1 MIASS
6 ARLAPD
12 VLMRPTELADAA
24 GFARSYLRSLDHLRR
39 TEPLRAD
46 GFYTPAGQAER
57 LAVQLAER
65 DAGRVMPWVLV
76 REPDDGSEV
85 PGEPD
90 VVGALTLSQITYG
103 PLRSASVG
111 YWIDIG
117 QLRRGLAAA
126 ALRAACAAADR
137 ELGLHRLEAGT
148 LVDNVASQRVLT
160 GCGFTPYG
168 TAEKFLHIDGAWR
181 DHRLFQ
187 KILNDRHP

>member
-1 MIASS
+1 MITSS

-12 VLMRPTELADAA
+12 VLMRPAEPADAA
-24 GFARSYLRSLDHLRR
+24 GYSRAYQRSLDHLRP
-39 TEPLRAD
+39 TEPHRAD

-57 LAVQLAER
+57 LRGQLAER

-76 REPDDGSEV
+76 READGGSGPSGEV
-85 PGEPD
+85 E
-90 VVGALTLSQITYG
+90 VVGSITLSQITYG

-111 YWIDIG
+111 YWIDVG
-117 QLRRGLAAA
+117 HLRRGLAAA
-126 ALRAACAAADR
+126 ALRAVCEAADR
-137 ELGLHRLEAGT
+137 DLGLHRLEAGT

-160 GCGFTPYG
+160 GCGFTLYG